1 MLHGTVRTKK
11 VVANTFSGFQPL
23 SEIENSKISQLKN
36 FMEDTTGGDLLFR
49 ILINNLKS
57 YEKENSLME
66 NSLWGFCEYYTPN
79 FKRRRSMGLVYAT
92 YTWRKKK

>member
-36 FMEDTTGGDLLFR
+36 FMEDTTGGDLL
-49 ILINNLKS
+49 INNLKS

-66 NSLWGFCEYYTPN
+66 NH
-79 FKRRRSMGLVYAT
+79 
-92 YTWRKKK
+92 

>member
-1 MLHGTVRTKK
+1 MYHKIFKFLTAGQFYMLHGTVRTKK

-36 FMEDTTGGDLLFR
+36 FMEDTTGGDLLFK

-66 NSLWGFCEYYTPN
+66 NH
-79 FKRRRSMGLVYAT
+79 
-92 YTWRKKK
+92 